1 MATTRAALT
10 DSDIR
15 MLVKGATPDERAL
28 AAHKLCRTIDRGA
41 LSEDDRQVAHEILR
55 VMAADAAELV
65 RRAMAVTLKN
75 STALPPDVANRLAR
89 DVESVSLPISS
100 FSPVFT
106 DTDLAEIIRV
116 GGSVRQKA
124 VAKRPKLSSRI
135 TTMLV
140 EQGDEEV
147 VATAC
152 ANDNARFSEVALQ
165 KVLDRFAKSESVLQ
179 AVAYRTAL
187 PLSVS
192 ERLVDMVGEQL
203 RDHILTYHALSA
215 ERTMELILGAKE
227 RATID
232 LVDQAGRAADPKA
245 FVAHLSKVGRLSPSL
260 LLRALAQ
267 GHMTFFEWAVAELAG
282 VPHHRTWLMIHDAG
296 PLGLKAICERAGLP
310 PRLYAAFRA
319 GVDAFHGL
327 EFDGRANDRERFQER
342 MIQRF
347 LTSSH
352 TVSREDSEYLMER
365 MDRGA
370 GRRRADRARNQGAA

>member
-28 AAHKLCRTIDRGA
+28 AAHKLCRSIDRSV
-41 LSEDDRQVAHEILR
+41 LTEEEREVAHDILR

-75 STALPPDVANRLAR
+75 SLALPPDVANRLAR
-89 DVESVSLPISS
+89 DVESVSLPIIS

-106 DTDLAEIIRV
+106 DTDLAEIVKV
-116 GGSVRQKA
+116 GGPVRQMA
-124 VAKRPKLSSRI
+124 VAKRPKLSSKI
-135 TTMLV
+135 TTLLV
-140 EQGDEEV
+140 EQGGEDV
-147 VATAC
+147 VATVC

-165 KVLDRFAKSESVLQ
+165 KALDRFSKSEQVLQ
-179 AVAYRTAL
+179 AVAYRSAL
-187 PLSVS
+187 PLAVT
-192 ERLVDMVGEQL
+192 ERLIDMVGEQL
-203 RDHILTYHALSA
+203 RDHILTSHALSP
-215 ERTMELILGAKE
+215 ERTMELILGATE

-232 LVDQAGRAADPKA
+232 LVDQAGRAADPKG
-245 FVAHLSKVGRLSPSL
+245 FVAHLNKMGRLSPSL
-260 LLRALAQ
+260 ILRALAH

-310 PRLYAAFRA
+310 SRLYSAFRA

-327 EFDGRANDRERFQER
+327 DFDGGAHDRERFQEH

-352 TVSREDSEYLMER
+352 IASREDGEYLLER
-365 MDRGA
+365 MDRSA
-370 GRRRADRARNQGAA
+370 SKRRAQSA

>member
-28 AAHKLCRTIDRGA
+28 AAHKLCRNIDRSV
-41 LSEDDRQVAHEILR
+41 LSDEERQLAHEILR

-75 STALPPDVANRLAR
+75 STALPADVANRLAR
-89 DVESVSLPISS
+89 DVESVSLPIIS

-106 DTDLAEIIRV
+106 DTDLAEIVRV
-116 GGSVRQKA
+116 GGPVRQMA

-135 TTMLV
+135 TSMLV
-140 EQGDEEV
+140 DQGNEDV

-152 ANDNARFSEVALQ
+152 ANDNARFSEVTLQ
-165 KVLDRFAKSESVLQ
+165 KALDRFAKSEQVLQ
-179 AVAYRTAL
+179 AVAYRAAL

-192 ERLVDMVGEQL
+192 ERLIDMVGEQL
-203 RDHILTYHALSA
+203 RDHILTNHALSA
-215 ERTMELILGAKE
+215 ERALELIIGAKE

-232 LVDQAGRAADPKA
+232 LVDQAGRTSDPKG
-245 FVAHLSKVGRLSPSL
+245 FVAHLNKVGRLSPSL
-260 LLRALAQ
+260 VLRALAH

-310 PRLYAAFRA
+310 SRLFSAFRA
-319 GVDAFHGL
+319 GVDAFHSL
-327 EFDGRANDRERFQER
+327 DFDGGMHDRARFQEH

-352 TVSREDSEYLMER
+352 IASREDSEYLLER
-365 MDRGA
+365 MDRSA
-370 GRRRADRARNQGAA
+370 NKRRAQSA

>member
-10 DSDIR
+10 DEDIR
-15 MLVKGATPDERAL
+15 TLLKGASADERA
-28 AAHKLCRTIDRGA
+28 AAAQKLCQSIDRAPLTG
-41 LSEDDRQVAHEILR
+41 EDREAAAEILR

-75 STALPPDVANRLAR
+75 SQALPADVANRLAR
-89 DVESVSLPISS
+89 DVESVSLPIIS

-106 DTDLAEIIRV
+106 DTDLAEIVRV
-116 GGSVRQKA
+116 GGPVRQMA
-124 VAKRPKLSSRI
+124 VAKRPKLSAKI
-135 TTMLV
+135 TSMLV
-140 EQGDEEV
+140 EQGNEDV
-147 VATAC
+147 VATAV

-165 KVLDRFAKSESVLQ
+165 KALDRFAKSEHVLQ

-187 PLSVS
+187 PMAVT
-192 ERLVDMVGEQL
+192 ERLIEMVGEQL
-203 RDHILTYHALSA
+203 RDHILTNHALSA
-215 ERTMELILGAKE
+215 ELTMELIVGAKE

-232 LVDQAGRAADPKA
+232 LVDQAGRASDPKA
-245 FVAHLSKVGRLSPSL
+245 FVAHLHKVGRLSPSL
-260 LLRALAQ
+260 ILRALAH

-296 PLGLKAICERAGLP
+296 SLGLKAICERAGLP
-310 PRLYAAFRA
+310 PRLFSAFRA

-327 EFDGRANDRERFQER
+327 EFDGGAHDRARFQEH

-352 TVSREDSEYLMER
+352 TVSREDNEYLIER
-365 MDRGA
+365 MDRSSNK
-370 GRRRADRARNQGAA
+370 RRADRKDQGAA

>member
-28 AAHKLCRTIDRGA
+28 AAHKLCRNIDRA
-41 LSEDDRQVAHEILR
+41 VLTDEERQVAHDILR

-65 RRAMAVTLKN
+65 RRALAVTLKN
-75 STALPPDVANRLAR
+75 SVALPPDVANRLAR
-89 DVESVSLPISS
+89 DVESVSLPVIS

-106 DTDLAEIIRV
+106 DTDLAEIVRV
-116 GGSVRQKA
+116 GGPIRQMA
-124 VAKRPKLSSRI
+124 VAKRPKLSARI

-140 EQGDEEV
+140 EQGSEDV

-152 ANDNARFSEVALQ
+152 ANDNARFSEVTLQ
-165 KVLDRFAKSESVLQ
+165 KALDRFAKSEQVLQ

-187 PLSVS
+187 PLAVT
-192 ERLVDMVGEQL
+192 ERLIEMVGDQL
-203 RDHILTYHALSA
+203 RDHILANHALSA
-215 ERTMELILGAKE
+215 ERTMELIVGAKE

-245 FVAHLSKVGRLSPSL
+245 FVTHLHKAGRLSPSL
-260 LLRALAQ
+260 VLRALAH
-267 GHMTFFEWAVAELAG
+267 GHMTFFEWAIAELAG

-310 PRLYAAFRA
+310 PRLFSAFRA

-327 EFDGRANDRERFQER
+327 EFDGRANDRERFQEH

-347 LTSSH
+347 LTASH

-365 MDRGA
+365 MDRSA
-370 GRRRADRARNQGAA
+370 NKRRVARKDQGAA

>member
-15 MLVKGATPDERAL
+15 TLVKGATPDERAL
-28 AAHKLCRTIDRGA
+28 AAHKLCRSIDRGA
-41 LSEDDRQVAHEILR
+41 LSDEDREVAHEILR

-89 DVESVSLPISS
+89 DVESVSLPIIS

-106 DTDLAEIIRV
+106 DTDLAEIVRV
-116 GGSVRQKA
+116 GGAVRQKA

-140 EQGDEEV
+140 EQGDEDV

-152 ANDNARFSEVALQ
+152 ANDNARFSETTLQ
-165 KVLDRFAKSESVLQ
+165 KALDRFAKSERVLQ
-179 AVAYRTAL
+179 AVAYRAAL
-187 PLSVS
+187 PLAVS
-192 ERLVDMVGEQL
+192 ERLIDMVGEQL
-203 RDHILTYHALSA
+203 RDHILTNHALSA

-245 FVAHLSKVGRLSPSL
+245 FVAHLNKVGRLSPSL
-260 LLRALAQ
+260 LLRGLAH
-267 GHMTFFEWAVAELAG
+267 GLMTFFEWAVAELAG
-282 VPHHRTWLMIHDAG
+282 IPHHRTWLMIHDAG

-310 PRLYAAFRA
+310 PRLYSAFRA

-327 EFDGRANDRERFQER
+327 EFDGGANDRERFQEH

-365 MDRGA
+365 MGRG
-370 GRRRADRARNQGAA
+370 GERRRADRARNQGAA

>member
-10 DSDIR
+10 DADIR

-28 AAHKLCRTIDRGA
+28 AAHKLCRSIDRTV
-41 LSEDDRQVAHEILR
+41 LSEDERQIAHDILR

-75 STALPPDVANRLAR
+75 SLALPPDVAMRLAR
-89 DVESVSLPISS
+89 DVESVSLPIIS

-106 DTDLAEIIRV
+106 DADLAEIVKV
-116 GGSVRQKA
+116 GGPVRQMA
-124 VAKRPKLSSRI
+124 VAKRPKLSSKI
-135 TTMLV
+135 TTLLV
-140 EQGDEEV
+140 EQGGEDV
-147 VATAC
+147 VATVC
-152 ANDNARFSEVALQ
+152 ANDNARFSEVTLQ
-165 KVLDRFAKSESVLQ
+165 KALDRFAKSEQVLQ
-179 AVAYRTAL
+179 AVAYRSAL
-187 PLSVS
+187 PLAVT
-192 ERLVDMVGEQL
+192 ERLIDMVGEQL
-203 RDHILTYHALSA
+203 RDHILSAHALSP

-232 LVDQAGRAADPKA
+232 LVDQAGRTSDPKA
-245 FVAHLSKVGRLSPSL
+245 FVAHLNKMGRLSPSL
-260 LLRALAQ
+260 ILRALAH

-310 PRLYAAFRA
+310 PRLYSAFRA

-327 EFDGRANDRERFQER
+327 EFDGGAHDRERFQEH

-347 LTSSH
+347 LTSTH
-352 TVSREDSEYLMER
+352 VASREDSEYLLER
-365 MDRGA
+365 MDRSSNK
-370 GRRRADRARNQGAA
+370 RRAQSA

>member
-28 AAHKLCRTIDRGA
+28 AAHKLCRNIDRA
-41 LSEDDRQVAHEILR
+41 VLSEEERQVAHDILR

-65 RRAMAVTLKN
+65 RRALAVTLKN
-75 STALPPDVANRLAR
+75 SQALPADVANRLAR
-89 DVESVSLPISS
+89 DVESVSLPVIS

-106 DTDLAEIIRV
+106 DTDLAEIVRV
-116 GGSVRQKA
+116 GGPVRQMA
-124 VAKRPKLSSRI
+124 VAKRPKLSAKI

-140 EQGDEEV
+140 EQGNEDV

-152 ANDNARFSEVALQ
+152 ANDNARFSEVTLQ
-165 KVLDRFAKSESVLQ
+165 KALDRFAKSETVLQ
-179 AVAYRTAL
+179 AVAYRAAL
-187 PLSVS
+187 PMSVT
-192 ERLVDMVGEQL
+192 ERLIDMVGDQL
-203 RDHILTYHALSA
+203 RDHILANHALSA
-215 ERTMELILGAKE
+215 ERTMELIVGAKE

-245 FVAHLSKVGRLSPSL
+245 FVAHLHKVGRLSPSL
-260 LLRALAQ
+260 ILRALAH

-310 PRLYAAFRA
+310 PRLYSAFRA

-327 EFDGRANDRERFQER
+327 EFDGKAHDRERFQEH

-347 LTSSH
+347 LTSPHS
-352 TVSREDSEYLMER
+352 VSREDSEYLLER
-365 MDRGA
+365 MDRSSNK
-370 GRRRADRARNQGAA
+370 RRAQSA

>member
-28 AAHKLCRTIDRGA
+28 AAHKLCRSIDRSV
-41 LSEDDRQVAHEILR
+41 LTEEEREIAHDILR

-75 STALPPDVANRLAR
+75 SLALPPDVANRLAR
-89 DVESVSLPISS
+89 DVESVSLPIIS

-106 DTDLAEIIRV
+106 DADLAEIVKV
-116 GGSVRQKA
+116 GGAVRQMA
-124 VAKRPKLSSRI
+124 VAKRPKLSSKI
-135 TTMLV
+135 TTLLV
-140 EQGDEEV
+140 EQGSEEV
-147 VATAC
+147 VATVC

-165 KVLDRFAKSESVLQ
+165 KALDRFAKSEQVLQ
-179 AVAYRTAL
+179 AVAYRSAL
-187 PLSVS
+187 PLSVT
-192 ERLVDMVGEQL
+192 ERLIDMVGEQL
-203 RDHILTYHALSA
+203 RDHILSNHAISP
-215 ERTMELILGAKE
+215 ERTMELIVGATE
-227 RATID
+227 RATVD
-232 LVDQAGRAADPKA
+232 LVDQAGRTADPKA
-245 FVAHLSKVGRLSPSL
+245 FVAHLNKMGRLSPSL
-260 LLRALAQ
+260 ILRALAH

-310 PRLYAAFRA
+310 PRLYSAFRA

-327 EFDGRANDRERFQER
+327 EFDGGANDRARFQEH

-352 TVSREDSEYLMER
+352 IASREDSEYLLER
-365 MDRGA
+365 MDRSA
-370 GRRRADRARNQGAA
+370 SKRRAQSA

>member
-28 AAHKLCRTIDRGA
+28 AAHKLCRNIDRSV
-41 LSEDDRQVAHEILR
+41 LSDEERQLAHEILR

-75 STALPPDVANRLAR
+75 STALPADVANRLAR
-89 DVESVSLPISS
+89 DVESVSLPIIS

-106 DTDLAEIIRV
+106 DTDLAEIVRV
-116 GGSVRQKA
+116 GGPVRQMA

-135 TTMLV
+135 TSMLV
-140 EQGDEEV
+140 DQGNEDV

-152 ANDNARFSEVALQ
+152 ANDNARFSEVTLQ
-165 KVLDRFAKSESVLQ
+165 KALDRFAKSEQVLQ
-179 AVAYRTAL
+179 AVAYRSAL
-187 PLSVS
+187 PLAVS
-192 ERLVDMVGEQL
+192 ERLIDMVGEQL
-203 RDHILTYHALSA
+203 RDHILTNHALSA
-215 ERTMELILGAKE
+215 ERALELIIGAKE

-232 LVDQAGRAADPKA
+232 LVDQAGRTTDPKG
-245 FVAHLSKVGRLSPSL
+245 FVAHLNKVGRLSPSL
-260 LLRALAQ
+260 VLRALAH

-310 PRLYAAFRA
+310 SRLFSAFRA
-319 GVDAFHGL
+319 GVDAFHSL
-327 EFDGRANDRERFQER
+327 EFDGGAHDRARFQEH

-352 TVSREDSEYLMER
+352 IASREDSEYLLER
-365 MDRGA
+365 MDRSA
-370 GRRRADRARNQGAA
+370 NKRRAQSA

>member
-10 DSDIR
+10 ETDIR

-28 AAHKLCRTIDRGA
+28 AAHKLCRNIDRA
-41 LSEDDRQVAHEILR
+41 NLSDEERQIAHDILR

-89 DVESVSLPISS
+89 DVESVSLPIIN

-106 DTDLAEIIRV
+106 DTDLAEIVRV
-116 GGSVRQKA
+116 GGPARQMA
-124 VAKRPKLSSRI
+124 VAKRPKVSSRI
-135 TTMLV
+135 TALLV
-140 EQGDEEV
+140 EQGNEDV
-147 VATAC
+147 VAAAC
-152 ANDNARFSEVALQ
+152 ANDNARFSEVTLQ
-165 KVLDRFAKSESVLQ
+165 KALDRFAKSEQVLQ
-179 AVAYRTAL
+179 AVAYRAAL
-187 PLSVS
+187 PLAVS
-192 ERLVDMVGEQL
+192 ERLIDMVGEQL
-203 RDHILTYHALSA
+203 RDHILTHHALSA
-215 ERTMELILGAKE
+215 ERALELIVGAKE

-232 LVDQAGRAADPKA
+232 LVDQAGRASDPKA
-245 FVAHLSKVGRLSPSL
+245 FVAHLNKVGRLSPSL
-260 LLRALAQ
+260 VLRALAH

-310 PRLYAAFRA
+310 PRLYSAFRA
-319 GVDAFHGL
+319 GVDAFHSL
-327 EFDGRANDRERFQER
+327 EFDGGAHDRARFQER

-352 TVSREDSEYLMER
+352 TVSREDSEYLLER
-365 MDRGA
+365 MDRSA
-370 GRRRADRARNQGAA
+370 NRRRSDRDRGAA

>member
-28 AAHKLCRTIDRGA
+28 AAHKLCRNIDRAA
-41 LSEDDRQVAHEILR
+41 LTEEERQVAHDILR

-65 RRAMAVTLKN
+65 RRALAVTLKN
-75 STALPPDVANRLAR
+75 SAALPPDVANRLAR
-89 DVESVSLPISS
+89 DVESVSLPVIS

-106 DTDLAEIIRV
+106 DADLAEIVRV
-116 GGSVRQKA
+116 GGPLRQMA
-124 VAKRPKLSSRI
+124 VAKRPKLSARI
-135 TTMLV
+135 TSMLV
-140 EQGDEEV
+140 EQGSEDV

-152 ANDNARFSEVALQ
+152 ANDNARFSEVTLQ
-165 KVLDRFAKSESVLQ
+165 KALDRFAKSEQVLQ
-179 AVAYRTAL
+179 AVAYRSAL
-187 PLSVS
+187 PLAVS
-192 ERLVDMVGEQL
+192 ERLIDMVGDQL
-203 RDHILTYHALSA
+203 RDHILSNHALSP
-215 ERTMELILGAKE
+215 ERTLELIVGVKE

-245 FVAHLSKVGRLSPSL
+245 FVAHLNSVGRLSPSL
-260 LLRALAQ
+260 LLRALAH

-310 PRLYAAFRA
+310 PRLLSAFRA

-327 EFDGRANDRERFQER
+327 EFDGRGHDRERFQEH

-347 LTSSH
+347 LTSPH
-352 TVSREDSEYLMER
+352 AVSREDSEYLLER
-365 MDRGA
+365 MDRSSNK
-370 GRRRADRARNQGAA
+370 RRAASA

>member
-28 AAHKLCRTIDRGA
+28 AAHKLCRNIDRA
-41 LSEDDRQVAHEILR
+41 VLTEDERQVAHDILR

-75 STALPPDVANRLAR
+75 SQALPADVANRLAR
-89 DVESVSLPISS
+89 DVESVSLPIIS

-106 DTDLAEIIRV
+106 DTDLAEIVRV
-116 GGSVRQKA
+116 GGPVRQMA
-124 VAKRPKLSSRI
+124 VAKRPKLSTKI

-140 EQGDEEV
+140 EQGNEDV

-165 KVLDRFAKSESVLQ
+165 KALDRFAKSETVLQ

-187 PLSVS
+187 PLAVT
-192 ERLVDMVGEQL
+192 ERLIEMVGDQL
-203 RDHILTYHALSA
+203 RDHILASHALSA
-215 ERTMELILGAKE
+215 ELTMELIVGAKE

-232 LVDQAGRAADPKA
+232 LVDQAGRAADPKG
-245 FVAHLSKVGRLSPSL
+245 FVAHLHKVGRLSPSL
-260 LLRALAQ
+260 ILRALAH

-310 PRLYAAFRA
+310 PRLYSAFRA

-327 EFDGRANDRERFQER
+327 EFDGRAHDRERFQEH

-352 TVSREDSEYLMER
+352 SGSREDNEYLLER
-365 MDRGA
+365 MDRSA
-370 GRRRADRARNQGAA
+370 NKRRAARSDQGAA

>member
-10 DSDIR
+10 NADIR

-28 AAHKLCRTIDRGA
+28 AAHKLCRSIDRSV
-41 LSEDDRQVAHEILR
+41 LSEEEREVAHDILR

-75 STALPPDVANRLAR
+75 SLALPPDVANRLAR
-89 DVESVSLPISS
+89 DVESVSLPIIS

-106 DTDLAEIIRV
+106 DTDLAEIVKV
-116 GGSVRQKA
+116 GGPVRQMA
-124 VAKRPKLSSRI
+124 VAKRPKLSSKI
-135 TTMLV
+135 TTLLV
-140 EQGDEEV
+140 EQGSEDV
-147 VATAC
+147 VATVC

-165 KVLDRFAKSESVLQ
+165 KALDRFSKSEQVLQ
-179 AVAYRTAL
+179 AVAYRSAL
-187 PLSVS
+187 PLAVT
-192 ERLVDMVGEQL
+192 ERLIEMVGEQL
-203 RDHILTYHALSA
+203 RDHILTSHALSP
-215 ERTMELILGAKE
+215 ERTMELILGATE

-232 LVDQAGRAADPKA
+232 LVDQAGRAADPKG
-245 FVAHLSKVGRLSPSL
+245 FVAHLNKMGRLSPSL
-260 LLRALAQ
+260 ILRALAH

-310 PRLYAAFRA
+310 SRLYSAFRA

-327 EFDGRANDRERFQER
+327 EFDGRAHDRERFQEH

-352 TVSREDSEYLMER
+352 IASREDSEYLLER
-365 MDRGA
+365 MDRSA
-370 GRRRADRARNQGAA
+370 SKRRARSA

>member
-10 DSDIR
+10 ESDIR

-28 AAHKLCRTIDRGA
+28 AAHKLCRSIDRAA
-41 LSEDDRQVAHEILR
+41 LTEEERQVAHDILR

-65 RRAMAVTLKN
+65 RRALAVTLKN
-75 STALPPDVANRLAR
+75 SPALPPDVANRLAR
-89 DVESVSLPISS
+89 DVESVSLPVIS

-106 DTDLAEIIRV
+106 DADLAEIVRV
-116 GGSVRQKA
+116 GGPLRQMA
-124 VAKRPKLSSRI
+124 VAKRPKLSARI
-135 TTMLV
+135 TSMLV
-140 EQGDEEV
+140 EEGSEDV

-152 ANDNARFSEVALQ
+152 ANDNARFSEVTLQ
-165 KVLDRFAKSESVLQ
+165 KALDRFAKSEQVLQ

-187 PLSVS
+187 PLAVS
-192 ERLVDMVGEQL
+192 ERLIDMVGDQL
-203 RDHILTYHALSA
+203 RDHIQSNHALSP
-215 ERTMELILGAKE
+215 ERTLELIVGVKE

-245 FVAHLSKVGRLSPSL
+245 FVAHLNSVGRLSPSL
-260 LLRALAQ
+260 LLRALAH

-310 PRLYAAFRA
+310 PRLLSAFRA

-327 EFDGRANDRERFQER
+327 EFDGRPHDRERFQEH

-347 LTSSH
+347 LTSPH
-352 TVSREDSEYLMER
+352 AVSREDSEYLLER
-365 MDRGA
+365 MDRSSNK
-370 GRRRADRARNQGAA
+370 RRAASA